1 MSSSSERTSTPSAL
15 ASWDGAGVE
24 CVRDAARGSVPT
36 SPPVGEEAAALIKV
50 GKGFVEFDQTGT
62 FVSHT

>member
-1 MSSSSERTSTPSAL
+1 MG
-15 ASWDGAGVE
+15 D
-24 CVRDAARGSVPT
+24 SVSQLP
-36 SPPVGEEAAALIKV
+36 EAAFPACPLWLREAVALIKV